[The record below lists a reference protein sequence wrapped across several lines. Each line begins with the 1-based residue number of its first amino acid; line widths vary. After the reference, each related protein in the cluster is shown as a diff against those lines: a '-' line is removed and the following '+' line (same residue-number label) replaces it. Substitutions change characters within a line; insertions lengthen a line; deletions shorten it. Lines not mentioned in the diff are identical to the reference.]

1 MSYEIAEQQEQ
12 VQVSPALQIEKNLI
26 AMFCANKSHMTTC
39 MGVGLRP
46 HHFCGIF
53 TKKIF
58 EACVKLDEQVSSFD
72 MLVLADEVT
81 RMAKRD
87 HSEQVREVI
96 LNGNMLKADLLP
108 VHAKTIIARAAKAQM
123 VSAVNKLMEDALSP
137 AFSVNDQLPA
147 FIEQMTELLAGNAQG
162 RGLRTIQ
169 EVLADQVEL
178 MRLREAGLEK
188 TISTGI
194 KSLDGMI
201 GGGGFRPGKLVAL
214 AGRPAMG
221 KSVMAQHFAMQCSMQ
236 GGNVFIFSLEM
247 PCTELGDRII
257 AATGRVSLYDIQN
270 PPKEDEPFWD
280 RYSAAVKLA
289 EKELT
294 GMYIDDT
301 PRMTVHS
308 IIREAKRMSA
318 KVKPSMIVID
328 YLTLIETDNDN
339 DNETELQRVT
349 KITRYLKNQ
358 AKEMDCTIIL
368 LCQFNRQAE
377 AMGDKRPTAA
387 QLRSSGSIEQDSDI
401 VLGLHRP
408 VVYDQ
413 DFSDPELCEVL
424 VLKVRN
430 GTMGTAYTSFHGGT
444 QSFMDRGNWLPEAI
458 ENKPSKYS
466 RNVK

>member
-1 MSYEIAEQQEQ
+1 MSYEIAETNTGATVKNGPQ
-12 VQVSPALQIEKNLI
+12 LEKNLLT
-26 AMFCANKSHMTTC
+26 MFCADKAHMQTC
-39 MGVGLRP
+39 IAAGLRP
-46 HHFCGIF
+46 QHFSGKV
-53 TKKIF
+53 TSQLF
-58 EACVKLDEQVSSFD
+58 EACIKLDDQVNIFD
-72 MLVLADEVT
+72 TLLLVDEVSKL
-81 RMAKRD
+81 AKQD
-87 HSEQVREVI
+87 MSAEVHDVFI
-96 LNGNMLKADLLP
+96 NGNMLKTDLLA
-108 VHAKTIIARAAKAQM
+108 VHAKTVIGRAAKEQM
-123 VSAVNKLMEDALSP
+123 KAVVNQLMEDALSP
-137 AFSVNDQLPA
+137 AFSVAEHLPG
-147 FIEQMTELLAGNAQG
+147 FIEKMSALLAGNVQG

-169 EVLADQVEL
+169 EVLNDQVDL
-178 MRLREAGLEK
+178 MHLRKQGLEK

-194 KSLDGMI
+194 ETLDDMI

-221 KSVMAQHFAMQCSMQ
+221 KSVMAQHFAMQCAKQ
-236 GGNVFIFSLEM
+236 GRNVFIFSLEM
-247 PCTELGDRII
+247 PSTELGDRIV
-257 AATGRVSLYDIQN
+257 AATGQISLYDIQN
-270 PPKEDEPFWD
+270 PLKADERFED
-280 RYSAAVKLA
+280 RYSAAIELA
-289 EKELT
+289 ENKLT

-308 IIREAKRMSA
+308 IIREAKRMSVKA
-318 KVKPSMIVID
+318 KPSMIVID

-339 DNETELQRVT
+339 DHETELQRVT

-430 GTMGTAYTSFHGGT
+430 GRMGTAYTTFHGNT
-444 QSFMDRGNWLPEAI
+444 QSFMDRGNWQPEAI
-458 ENKPSKYS
+458 ENKASKFS
-466 RNVK
+466 RNAR